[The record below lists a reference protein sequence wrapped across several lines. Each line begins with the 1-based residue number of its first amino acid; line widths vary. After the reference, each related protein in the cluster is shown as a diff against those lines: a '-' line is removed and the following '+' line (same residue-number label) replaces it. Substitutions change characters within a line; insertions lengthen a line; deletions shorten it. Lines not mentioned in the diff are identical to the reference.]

1 VDIVQAACRRYMRHG
16 KPVHRTQNI
25 FDSDFSIIAQY
36 QQEFRGFVAYYRLA
50 YNLAP
55 QGTWLKHVMEQSL
68 TKTLA
73 AKYRISVPAIYQ
85 RYGTM
90 LETPQGPRK
99 GLQVTIPRDEKP
111 PLVAEWGGI
120 SLARCVEAVLD
131 EVPKRMWNART
142 ELSTRLLAQQ
152 CELCGATSN
161 IVVHHIRHLKDL
173 KGKGRVPRPA
183 WVEKMA
189 ARRRKTLVVCETC
202 HHAIHAGQA
211 DGQQTRTFN
220 TGEPD
225 A

>member
-1 VDIVQAACRRYMRHG
+1 
-16 KPVHRTQNI
+16 
-25 FDSDFSIIAQY
+25 
-36 QQEFRGFVAYYRLA
+36 
-50 YNLAP
+50 
-55 QGTWLKHVMEQSL
+55 
-68 TKTLA
+68 
-73 AKYRISVPAIYQ
+73 
-85 RYGTM
+85 
-90 LETPQGPRK
+90 
-99 GLQVTIPRDEKP
+99 
-111 PLVAEWGGI
+111 
-120 SLARCVEAVLD
+120 
-131 EVPKRMWNART
+131 
-142 ELSTRLLAQQ
+142 LLAQQ

-173 KGKGRVPRPA
+173 KRKGRLPRPA